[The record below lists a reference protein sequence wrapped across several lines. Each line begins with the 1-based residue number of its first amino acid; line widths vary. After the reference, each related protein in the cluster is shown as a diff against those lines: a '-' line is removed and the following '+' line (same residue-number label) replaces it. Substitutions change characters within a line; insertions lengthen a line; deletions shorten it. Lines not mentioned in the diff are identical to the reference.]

1 MSDRCLRFSLV
12 ALGLWG
18 LSLVVGCGAAGPER
32 AVIVGS
38 VSYRGESIKEGK
50 ITFFPRQGT
59 NAPVAG
65 AVIEDGKYRVDRKG
79 GAVVGDY
86 VVKITAYRADPEQAR
101 HATAGTRTGSPD
113 RAMPQQFLPA
123 KFNER
128 TELKATIP
136 SGSGQVTQ
144 EFELK

>member
-18 LSLVVGCGAAGPER
+18 MSLVAGCGDKGPER
-32 AVIVGS
+32 AVIVGA

-50 ITFFPRQGT
+50 ITLFPRQGT
-59 NAPVAG
+59 NAPLAG
-65 AVIEDGKYRVDRKG
+65 AVIRDGKYRVDRKG

-86 VVKITAYRADPEQAR
+86 VVKITAYRDDPKQAR
-101 HATAGTRTGSPD
+101 LATADTPIGSPE
-113 RAMPQQFLPA
+113 RTMPQQFLPA

-128 TELKATIP
+128 TELRVTIP
-136 SGSGQVTQ
+136 SGNAQVTHD
-144 EFELK
+144 FELN